1 MSAHASPASP
11 PVPAAS
17 SNGAAASAPPP
28 PDAPPS
34 NGPAALPSQLAT
46 RNSQLTFAH
55 GEVSVTFQPT
65 IFKKIKFDTHENIG
79 WGKIHL
85 PEEELQTTAFWV
97 ALPDSRTS
105 GLPKE
110 EIEGGLVGLASL
122 LGAVAPLYLMCDPHD
137 VGVVPQVKSP
147 FTGLP
152 TVFIYERV
160 PAGVGFA
167 ERLFAMCHDLL
178 KAAAEVAQR
187 CTCDSGCPSCVG
199 PAGIVGEK
207 GKLGSIHLALGPDVA
222 SGAASVGT
230 VAPNAIGSDGTTDA
244 APH

>member
-1 MSAHASPASP
+1 LGSSAASP
-11 PVPAAS
+11 
-17 SNGAAASAPPP
+17 
-28 PDAPPS
+28 
-34 NGPAALPSQLAT
+34 LAY
-46 RNSQLTFAH
+46 AH
-55 GEVSVTFQPT
+55 GEVSVTYQPT

-97 ALPDSRTS
+97 ALPEGRTS
-105 GLPKE
+105 GLPHE

-152 TVFIYERV
+152 TIFLYERV

-167 ERLFAMCHDLL
+167 ERLYAMRHDLL
-178 KAAAEVAQR
+178 RAAAELAQR
-187 CTCDSGCPSCVG
+187 CPCESGCPSCVG
-199 PAGIVGEK
+199 PAGIVGER
-207 GKLGSIHLALGPDVA
+207 GKQGAVRLA
-222 SGAASVGT
+222 VG
-230 VAPNAIGSDGTTDA
+230 
-244 APH
+244 

>member
-1 MSAHASPASP
+1 
-11 PVPAAS
+11 VTLRVLDVFGET
-17 SNGAAASAPPP
+17 NGETPRA
-28 PDAPPS
+28 
-34 NGPAALPSQLAT
+34 Q
-46 RNSQLTFAH
+46 H
-55 GEVSVTFQPT
+55 GEVVVSATPT
-65 IFKKIKFDTHENIG
+65 IFKKIKFDTHENVG

-97 ALPDSRTS
+97 AIPEARTS

-110 EIEGGLVGLASL
+110 EVEGGLVGLASL

-152 TVFIYERV
+152 TIFLYERV

-167 ERLFAMCHDLL
+167 ERLFTMRHDLL
-178 KAAAEVAQR
+178 TAAAELAQR
-187 CTCDSGCPSCVG
+187 CTCESGCPSCVG

-207 GKLGSIHLALGPDVA
+207 GKLGSIHLAATPE
-222 SGAASVGT
+222 T
-230 VAPNAIGSDGTTDA
+230 NAVR
-244 APH
+244 P